1 MSRPADSAWRPL
13 GWDTDP
19 VPGDPGRISQ
29 EAAHLASVAS
39 TLRAQI
45 GALRKISSDGT
56 EVGEHADKI
65 RSAAEGLITSLNKVE
80 VRYETVA
87 AALSGWVPELE
98 NVQNMSVQALNEAE
112 GPYAKLQNTPV
123 PNIPGM
129 TQGLN
134 GQWSL
139 NPLIQVTSAQK
150 TEFASY
156 QQTMNQANSELSGA
170 QALLGRAINL
180 RDTQQSIYAAKINAA
195 ISDGLKDSWF
205 ERFEDW
211 VESGWDDFTH
221 FVAENAGIIRDICEV
236 LEIVA
241 TILAIVAIFVSG
253 GTLLLIIGAI
263 LTGIAL
269 IGRIML
275 LASGKGSWLDV
286 LMDFV
291 ALVSFGATE
300 WLGKALQGTVDAA
313 KGLAASDFVSDTLT
327 RLAPKLS
334 DMYEAMGSEA
344 GDKILAKLTASL
356 AAKAPETLPEVSE
369 DVSRVERLLSTGD
382 IENVVKLRTLESLT
396 NNVNDLKITEQAV
409 KGFQLGS
416 ALTWNFRIATTIGVA
431 GLAGNGVTWE
441 HGDGENGPT
450 VNYQIPGV
458 SNVWSSLESDF
469 GASG

>member
-1 MSRPADSAWRPL
+1 MSRPADYEWRPL

-29 EAAHLASVAS
+29 EAAHLASVAN
-39 TLRAQI
+39 TLRSQI
-45 GALRKISSDGT
+45 SALRNISSDNT

-65 RSAAEGLITSLNKVE
+65 RSAAQGLVTSLNKVE

-87 AALSGWVPELE
+87 EALNGWIPELE
-98 NVQNMSVQALNEAE
+98 NAQQLSIQALNQAE

-139 NPLIQVTSAQK
+139 NPLMTVTSAQK
-150 TEFASY
+150 TEFDNY
-156 QQTMNQANSELSGA
+156 QQAMNQAQNELSDA
-170 QALLGRAINL
+170 QTLLTRAINT
-180 RDTQQSIYAAKINAA
+180 RDTQQAIYAAKINAA
-195 ISDGLKDSWF
+195 INDGLKDSFW
-205 ERFEDW
+205 ERFENW

-253 GTLLLIIGAI
+253 GTLLLLIGAI

-269 IGRIML
+269 IGRVML

-286 LMDFV
+286 LMDVV

-300 WLGKALQGTVDAA
+300 WLGKALEGTVDAA
-313 KGLAASDFVSDTLT
+313 KGLAESDYVAGTLT

-344 GDKILAKLTASL
+344 GDKIMAKFTAYLAT
-356 AAKAPETLPEVSE
+356 KAPSTLPEVSE
-369 DVSRVERLLSTGD
+369 DVSMAERLLSTGD
-382 IENVVKLRTLESLT
+382 IENVVKMRSLESLT
-396 NNVNDLKITEQAV
+396 NNVNDLKITEQAI

-416 ALTWNFRIATTIGVA
+416 AITWTFRGATTLGVV
-431 GLAGNGVTWE
+431 GLAGNGFTWE
-441 HGDGENGPT
+441 YGDGEAGPS
-450 VNYQIPGV
+450 VNYQIPGI